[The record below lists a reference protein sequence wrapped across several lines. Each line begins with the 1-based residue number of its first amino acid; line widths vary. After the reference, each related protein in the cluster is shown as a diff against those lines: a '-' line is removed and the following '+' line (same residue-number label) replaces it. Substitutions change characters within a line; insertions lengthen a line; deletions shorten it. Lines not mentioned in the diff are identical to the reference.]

1 MVDQAVHDTAL
12 AEIANL
18 QNQLSA
24 SNLAKVE
31 AFIKGQT
38 AVIADF
44 KEKSNTGHSSLPV
57 LKPSKYNSNDNFF
70 KIIQVQWNHKVM
82 DMVCDL
88 KTNLFNM
95 QNRNIINL

>member
-24 SNLAKVE
+24 SNLAKDE

-57 LKPSKYNSNDNFF
+57 LKPSKYNSNENFF
-70 KIIQVQWNHKVM
+70 
-82 DMVCDL
+82 
-88 KTNLFNM
+88 
-95 QNRNIINL
+95 

>member
-24 SNLAKVE
+24 SNLAKDE

-44 KEKSNTGHSSLPV
+44 KEKPTCPKTV
-57 LKPSKYNSNDNFF
+57 
-70 KIIQVQWNHKVM
+70 KI
-82 DMVCDL
+82 
-88 KTNLFNM
+88 
-95 QNRNIINL
+95 

>member
-1 MVDQAVHDTAL
+1 MVDQAVHDTARYLL

-24 SNLAKVE
+24 SNLAKDE
-31 AFIKGQT
+31 AFGFIKGQT

-57 LKPSKYNSNDNFF
+57 LKPSKYNSNEIFF
-70 KIIQVQWNHKVM
+70 K
-82 DMVCDL
+82 
-88 KTNLFNM
+88 
-95 QNRNIINL
+95 